1 LKKTFKI
8 LKFLCLLPFFIFTN
22 SIKAQDFKK
31 DFNQATEYINQDLF
45 DYAVPIL
52 ERLVASDTTNANT
65 RFLLGF
71 SYYEQGVDRLKAKP
85 HLEYALNFIKKNYKA
100 DNFKE
105 RGAPAETR
113 FYLANIYHINYQFE
127 KALELYQIIEKE
139 SGSKKNNEVFA
150 KEIKRQI
157 EMNQTAIKLFGR
169 PVKVLIENMGDS
181 INTEFPEYS
190 PVLSVDESV
199 LIFTTRR
206 PETKGGM
213 RAEDQKFF
221 EDIYIAEKLKDSRGW
236 TKAKP
241 ISDNINTD
249 NHEATVGL
257 SADGEIL
264 YIYKGNITG
273 DLYESQLDG
282 LEWTELKKLD
292 DNITTFATR
301 ETHAVI
307 SADKQFIFF
316 ASNRPGGYGGLD
328 LWVCKKL
335 PNGNWALPQN
345 LGPTINTPL
354 NEDSPFIHPDGKQ
367 LIFSSTGHAGMGGYD
382 IFTSEFDID
391 KNEWSIPENMGYPIN
406 TTDDDIFF
414 NITIDGGRG
423 YFSSRRAGGRGDQ
436 DIYKV
441 TFEEPTD
448 KYLTLYIGYIVNEN
462 GERLPLGLQVNV
474 TNTMNDMTYI
484 YRPNKV
490 TGKYVIILNPG
501 DYHLEYLLN
510 DEKFHEEDI
519 FVSVDN
525 AYNIMRKEVMLD
537 LLVLEGIR
545 RRKELEEK
553 AKKEGL
559 TVEEIERREL
569 AEIVKM
575 EREFE
580 NYKKGE
586 QLGQLKEI
594 IFTTNEDKPKT
605 EQEIFNEIIDKISLN
620 KFDGVEYYVQVGAYR
635 NTSEVNFDNIAD
647 LGVIKRERATDDIT
661 RFLIDIP
668 FDNMNDAN
676 ILRNE
681 AVRKGIDDAWVT
693 IYYNGVRI
701 NSRKL
706 YEILENQ
713 FNTELTAVST
723 NPIDNKPKGIS
734 FQKFFD
740 YNAKEIDVKEK
751 EFIEFVNKVK
761 QLVEKKGKIEID
773 IESSA
778 SKVPT
783 QTFEN
788 NYVLVEKR
796 AEDSKLILF
805 KELEKYGIGKD
816 KIKLTS
822 TNSVVQGPKYQQDAQ
837 QNMDIYKKYQYVKI
851 VVK

>member
-1 LKKTFKI
+1 
-8 LKFLCLLPFFIFTN
+8 
-22 SIKAQDFKK
+22 
-31 DFNQATEYINQDLF
+31 
-45 DYAVPIL
+45 
-52 ERLVASDTTNANT
+52 
-65 RFLLGF
+65 
-71 SYYEQGVDRLKAKP
+71 
-85 HLEYALNFIKKNYKA
+85 
-100 DNFKE
+100 
-105 RGAPAETR
+105 
-113 FYLANIYHINYQFE
+113 
-127 KALELYQIIEKE
+127 
-139 SGSKKNNEVFA
+139 
-150 KEIKRQI
+150 
-157 EMNQTAIKLFGR
+157 
-169 PVKVLIENMGDS
+169 
-181 INTEFPEYS
+181 
-190 PVLSVDESV
+190 
-199 LIFTTRR
+199 
-206 PETKGGM
+206 
-213 RAEDQKFF
+213 
-221 EDIYIAEKLKDSRGW
+221 
-236 TKAKP
+236 
-241 ISDNINTD
+241 
-249 NHEATVGL
+249 
-257 SADGEIL
+257 
-264 YIYKGNITG
+264 
-273 DLYESQLDG
+273 
-282 LEWTELKKLD
+282 
-292 DNITTFATR
+292 
-301 ETHAVI
+301 
-307 SADKQFIFF
+307 
-316 ASNRPGGYGGLD
+316 
-328 LWVCKKL
+328 
-335 PNGNWALPQN
+335 
-345 LGPTINTPL
+345 
-354 NEDSPFIHPDGKQ
+354 
-367 LIFSSTGHAGMGGYD
+367 
-382 IFTSEFDID
+382 
-391 KNEWSIPENMGYPIN
+391 
-406 TTDDDIFF
+406 
-414 NITIDGGRG
+414 
-423 YFSSRRAGGRGDQ
+423 
-436 DIYKV
+436 
-441 TFEEPTD
+441 
-448 KYLTLYIGYIVNEN
+448 
-462 GERLPLGLQVNV
+462 
-474 TNTMNDMTYI
+474 
-484 YRPNKV
+484 
-490 TGKYVIILNPG
+490 
-501 DYHLEYLLN
+501 LN
-510 DEKFHEEDI
+510 DEVFHEEDI

-545 RRKELEEK
+545 KRKELEER

-559 TVEEIERREL
+559 TIEEIERRDL

-586 QLGQLKEI
+586 QLGQLKDI
-594 IFTTNEDKPKT
+594 IFTTNDDKPKT

-620 KFDGVEYYVQVGAYR
+620 KFEGVEYYVQVGAYR

-681 AVRKGIDDAWVT
+681 AVKKGIDDAWVT

-734 FQKFFD
+734 YQKFFD
-740 YNAKEIDVKEK
+740 YNAKEINVKEK